1 MSVATFYAR
10 RLLASSRNF
19 SVQSLLQH
27 RAPVLAANNSSIKLP
42 SLVVAT
48 DTRRCFQTT
57 TPKLINPLLIAF
69 IKPFSRVFAMVV
81 GRRFRRWW
89 RTLPESEKIKFRN
102 EIKKRSRVWI
112 GLGVAALAGIAYAY
126 ESHVEE
132 SPITKRRRF
141 VALNRDQVDKIATSE
156 FQQLSEEFSGLML
169 PESSHY
175 YSRMT
180 RVASRILRSNSDL
193 KEISGKNWT
202 VTVIDRGDKNAFV
215 LPTGNI
221 FVFSGM
227 LDLCANDDQLGI
239 IISHEIAHTVLN
251 HAGEHLSHVNFVSA
265 LLMVPLAVLWA
276 FIPSDGIAVIADW
289 FIHKASSMI
298 FELPYS
304 RDMEMEADEVG
315 LLLAAKAC
323 FDVREAPA
331 FWALMELSE
340 AEEEKMPFEILSTHP
355 THQNREGNLASLV
368 PKAIEVRSSCG
379 CHRLGPTDPYA
390 EFKKY
395 VQKVAQRKEAAVNQS
410 SPVVPIFVK

>member
-48 DTRRCFQTT
+48 DSRRCFRTT
-57 TPKLINPLLIAF
+57 PPKLINPLLIAF

-193 KEISGKNWT
+193 KEISG
-202 VTVIDRGDKNAFV
+202 
-215 LPTGNI
+215 
-221 FVFSGM
+221 
-227 LDLCANDDQLGI
+227 
-239 IISHEIAHTVLN
+239 
-251 HAGEHLSHVNFVSA
+251 
-265 LLMVPLAVLWA
+265 
-276 FIPSDGIAVIADW
+276 
-289 FIHKASSMI
+289 
-298 FELPYS
+298 
-304 RDMEMEADEVG
+304 
-315 LLLAAKAC
+315 
-323 FDVREAPA
+323 
-331 FWALMELSE
+331 
-340 AEEEKMPFEILSTHP
+340 
-355 THQNREGNLASLV
+355 
-368 PKAIEVRSSCG
+368 
-379 CHRLGPTDPYA
+379 
-390 EFKKY
+390 
-395 VQKVAQRKEAAVNQS
+395 
-410 SPVVPIFVK
+410 